1 MAEQQQ
7 SSAAAA
13 AVTTPPAVTTSTTI
27 AQARAPSKNF
37 VSTLEMSADEKATA
51 PPLEPAFEA
60 LLRSGNIHE
69 EVIWACRIQDILDRE
84 VFVALH
90 HTVEGFTQA
99 VSAGLGI
106 DPAMGFSHN
115 REMAKMVKAWNSA
128 KIQADIKT
136 KVDAVAKAHGEP
148 VSMLKCDWI
157 SLMTRFGDQHGD
169 NIHES
174 RLPAQSY
181 FENFEEALAD
191 GSLEAE
197 RLDQVLNVVEER
209 AELAKT
215 PNAAKHLGI
224 HLDASLTIQT
234 KRRFSSVLPATT
246 EDLRLKFSVMSNLW
260 LLAKM
265 RQPARQIFADFTE
278 TTFPKILD
286 ELLSEKNF
294 LLDRN
299 IAGTRMIVPKWDH
312 CLEYE
317 YQVRRQAIK
326 LCVRKGYSFQSAW
339 WTVYRDV
346 EHRMEHWVQLLTI
359 ANSSSDLAHTPS
371 ASAAVHN
378 TEVAQLRREVDRL
391 RQSVRSRSPR
401 GGRGQGTQLALS
413 NHPFQNNNGKKSFGG
428 RKTKT
433 AKGNGKKGGKKS
445 QEAATSGAARSSAG
459 KTFDEILK
467 DPAAKSFMTVNHQ
480 NGKVC
485 WHFQKNACTRNCKR
499 LHECA
504 GCGKPGIGYDACR
517 CQASRV

>member
-1 MAEQQQ
+1 M
-7 SSAAAA
+7 
-13 AVTTPPAVTTSTTI
+13 T
-27 AQARAPSKNF
+27 
-37 VSTLEMSADEKATA
+37 
-51 PPLEPAFEA
+51 
-60 LLRSGNIHE
+60 
-69 EVIWACRIQDILDRE
+69 
-84 VFVALH
+84 
-90 HTVEGFTQA
+90 
-99 VSAGLGI
+99 AGLGI
-106 DPAMGFSHN
+106 NPAMGFSHS

-128 KIQADIKT
+128 KVQAEVKT

-148 VSMLKCDWI
+148 ISMLKCDWV

-169 NIHES
+169 SIHET
-174 RLPAQSY
+174 RPPAQSY

-197 RLDQVLNVVEER
+197 RLDQVVNVVEER

-224 HLDASLTIQT
+224 HLDASITIQVR
-234 KRRFSSVLPATT
+234 RRFHSVLPATT
-246 EDLRLKFSVMSNLW
+246 EALRLKFSVMSNLW

-278 TTFPKILD
+278 TTLKILD

-299 IAGTRMIVPKWDH
+299 IAGTRIVPKWDH
-312 CLEYE
+312 CLECE

-326 LCVRKGYSFQSAW
+326 LCVRKGYSFRSAW

-359 ANSSSDLAHTPS
+359 ANSNSDLAHTPS
-371 ASAAVHN
+371 ASTAVHN
-378 TEVAQLRREVDRL
+378 TEVAQFHREVDHL
-391 RQSVRSRSPR
+391 KQAVWSRSPR
-401 GGRGQGTQLALS
+401 GGRGQGTQLTLS
-413 NHPFQNNNGKKSFGG
+413 NRPFNESGNHRKKSFGG
-428 RKTKT
+428 RKVK
-433 AKGNGKKGGKKS
+433 ANKGRGKKGGKKG
-445 QEAATSGAARSSAG
+445 QEAASSGAARSSTG

-467 DPAAKSFMTVNHQ
+467 DSTARAFVTANHQ

-485 WHFQKNACTRNCKR
+485 WHFQRETCTRDCKR

-504 GCGKPGIGYDACR
+504 RCGKLELGTTLAGVKHHVSELCVKKFSTLIRSMA
-517 CQASRV
+517 ASFLSRLFLWTSLSVPSIPTK

>member
-1 MAEQQQ
+1 M
-7 SSAAAA
+7 
-13 AVTTPPAVTTSTTI
+13 
-27 AQARAPSKNF
+27 
-37 VSTLEMSADEKATA
+37 
-51 PPLEPAFEA
+51 
-60 LLRSGNIHE
+60 
-69 EVIWACRIQDILDRE
+69 
-84 VFVALH
+84 
-90 HTVEGFTQA
+90 
-99 VSAGLGI
+99 
-106 DPAMGFSHN
+106 
-115 REMAKMVKAWNSA
+115 
-128 KIQADIKT
+128 
-136 KVDAVAKAHGEP
+136 
-148 VSMLKCDWI
+148 
-157 SLMTRFGDQHGD
+157 
-169 NIHES
+169 
-174 RLPAQSY
+174 
-181 FENFEEALAD
+181 
-191 GSLEAE
+191 
-197 RLDQVLNVVEER
+197 EER

-215 PNAAKHLGI
+215 PNAAKHFGI
-224 HLDASLTIQT
+224 HHDASLTIQT

-246 EDLRLKFSVMSNLW
+246 EALRLKFSVMSNLW

-299 IAGTRMIVPKWDH
+299 IAGTRMIVPKWEH

-339 WTVYRDV
+339 WTVHRDV
-346 EHRMEHWVQLLTI
+346 EHRMEHWTQLLTI
-359 ANSSSDLAHTPS
+359 ANCSSDLAHTPS

-413 NHPFQNNNGKKSFGG
+413 NQPFHNNNGKKSFGG
-428 RKTKT
+428 RKTK
-433 AKGNGKKGGKKS
+433 ADKGKGKKGGKKS
-445 QEAATSGAARSSAG
+445 QEASSAG
-459 KTFDEILK
+459 TPRSSNGKKFDDILK
-467 DPAAKSFMTVNHQ
+467 DPAAQSFMTANHQ

-485 WHFQKNACTRNCKR
+485 WHFQQNACTRNCKR

-504 GCGKPGIGYDACR
+504 GCGTPNIGYDACR

>member
-1 MAEQQQ
+1 MRRLFGHAESRTSLIEKCLLPFTTQ
-7 SSAAAA
+7 SKGSKKQSRP
-13 AVTTPPAVTTSTTI
+13 VLGSTGGGVLT
-27 AQARAPSKNF
+27 QPGDGEDGKSVEQRPRSKR
-37 VSTLEMSADEKATA
+37 
-51 PPLEPAFEA
+51 
-60 LLRSGNIHE
+60 RSKP
-69 EVIWACRIQDILDRE
+69 RL
-84 VFVALH
+84 
-90 HTVEGFTQA
+90 T
-99 VSAGLGI
+99 
-106 DPAMGFSHN
+106 
-115 REMAKMVKAWNSA
+115 
-128 KIQADIKT
+128 
-136 KVDAVAKAHGEP
+136 
-148 VSMLKCDWI
+148 MLKC
-157 SLMTRFGDQHGD
+157 D

-181 FENFEEALAD
+181 FENFEESLAD

-224 HLDASLTIQT
+224 HLDASLTIQIR
-234 KRRFSSVLPATT
+234 RRFSSVLPATT
-246 EDLRLKFSVMSNLW
+246 EALRLKFSVMSNLW

-299 IAGTRMIVPKWDH
+299 IAGTRIIVPKWEH

-326 LCVRKGYSFQSAW
+326 LCVRKGFSFQSASW
-339 WTVYRDV
+339 SVYRDV

-359 ANSSSDLAHTPS
+359 ANSSSALAHTPS

-378 TEVAQLRREVDRL
+378 TEVAQLRREVDHL
-391 RQSVRSRSPR
+391 SQVVRSRSPR
-401 GGRGQGTQLALS
+401 GGRGQGSQLTLTNFPNKLS
-413 NHPFQNNNGKKSFGG
+413 KKDWSGKKV
-428 RKTKT
+428 T
-433 AKGNGKKGGKKS
+433 AGKGKGKKGGKKA
-445 QEAATSGAARSSAG
+445 QEAASSGTSRSSTG
-459 KTFDEILK
+459 KKFDDILK
-467 DPAAKSFMTVNHQ
+467 DPTAKSFMTSNHQ

-485 WHFQKNACTRNCKR
+485 WHFQKGACTRDCKR
-499 LHECA
+499 LRECA
-504 GCGKPGIGYDACR
+504 GCGKAGIGYDACR